1 MTETE
6 VKLAN
11 VDTHDSEFTRGFSAG
26 YATAMAQHGTPFVQR
41 LPVNHL
47 SIVRVALR
55 DTTCRLTALAME
67 PRNRWCVQ
75 FVHLRCDF
83 PDGTI

>member
-26 YATAMAQHGTPFVQR
+26 YAIAMADRGEPFVQR
-41 LPVNHL
+41 LPEKHL
-47 SIVRVALR
+47 GIVCAALR
-55 DTTCRLTALAME
+55 ETGCRLTVLTVE
-67 PRNRWCVQ
+67 SRNQYSVR
-75 FVHLRCDF
+75 FVRLRGDF
-83 PDGTI
+83 PDGTV